1 MPDQAPKPG
10 EPGTPENRAALR
22 RMAIS
27 LGVFLLCGGLA
38 YILPARFDFRPWVP
52 GDPLPMKRLVIS
64 DWSRGITGHGDQSE
78 ELKGERARTA
88 LADDF
93 GEELAANLG
102 SEAGVDQAEPAAP
115 LPEDAAAGRVTIEK
129 DELDGVV
136 RKVEDPSGSALD
148 AFYDSLYR
156 TAIGQ
161 KVTRVAHWGDSTIAA
176 DDVTGTLRRRFQRRF
191 GDSGHG
197 FMLVGKGTMPYRHTD
212 VNSAQKGG
220 WKQHM
225 VIRGE
230 RKDGRYGYGGVSF
243 TSKGDGSA
251 SYSTATGKATVG
263 REVSSFEVYYLNA
276 PGGKSFSVSVDGAEP
291 TKVSTASQAPGDGF
305 HVIQVPTGP
314 HKFDLRAESGVT
326 LYGVVMERQSPGVV
340 YDSLGIVGARA
351 QRLQNADPAHFAAQ
365 IAHRSPDL
373 LILAFGG
380 NECGDSGMDFG
391 IYRMNLKKTIGLI
404 RAGKPDASCM
414 LLAPLDQ
421 GEVDSRGNV
430 RTIPIVPKIVESQRA
445 VAAEAGCAFFD
456 TFTAMG
462 GEGAMGRW
470 YKARP
475 RLGWGDYRHATPAGY
490 EVVGNMI
497 YKAVMAGFVDWLAA
511 KGLGGLSGQ
520 PAKDPATSQVGR

>member
-1 MPDQAPKPG
+1 MPDTAPKPG

-52 GDPLPMKRLVIS
+52 GDPLPMKRLVTS

-78 ELKGERARTA
+78 DLKGERARTA
-88 LADDF
+88 LAADF
-93 GEELAANLG
+93 GESLAANLG
-102 SEAGVDQAEPAAP
+102 SEAGVEQMVPAATQ
-115 LPEDAAAGRVTIEK
+115 AADVEAGRVFIDK
-129 DELDGVV
+129 GELDGVV
-136 RKVEDPSGSALD
+136 RTVEDPSGRALD

-156 TAIGQ
+156 SATGQ

-197 FMLVGKGTMPYRHTD
+197 FMLVGKGTMPYRHAD
-212 VNSAQKGG
+212 VRNEQKGG
-220 WKQHM
+220 WKQFM

-230 RKDGRYGYGGVSF
+230 RRDGRYGYGGVSF

-251 SYSTATGKATVG
+251 SYSTATGNATVG
-263 REVSSFEVYYLNA
+263 REVSSFEVYYLKT
-276 PGGKSFSVSVDGAEP
+276 PGGKSFSVAVDGARP
-291 TKVSTASQAPGDGF
+291 TSVSTASQAPEDAF
-305 HVIQVPTGP
+305 HAIAVTAGP

-326 LYGVVMERQSPGVV
+326 LYGVVLEKQSPGVV

-351 QRLQNADPAHFAAQ
+351 QRLQNADAAHFAAQ
-365 IAHRSPDL
+365 VAHRGPDL
-373 LILAFGG
+373 LVLAFGG
-380 NECGDSGMDFG
+380 NECGDVGMDFG
-391 IYRMNLKKTIGLI
+391 VYRANLKKTVELA
-404 RAGKPDASCM
+404 RAGQPGASCM

-456 TFTAMG
+456 TFSAMG

-497 YKAVMAGFVDWLAA
+497 YKAIMSGFVDWLAA
-511 KGLGGLSGQ
+511 KGLGGLSAQ
-520 PAKDPATSQVGR
+520 PAAVPATPQVGR